1 MNIFFFTFDKVYLK
15 GGEITAAHSGI
26 EWVEKG
32 KVGERRFCFSLVST
46 KERERCTSTHC
57 LALLSWARGVVTWY
71 YTPVPVEGEYNL
83 EKGSCHCQVGRLC
96 CIGWG
101 KVWFP
106 VWESKLAISLSN
118 FIPSWD
124 FWPIFIR
131 INERYRFISS
141 CAASF
146 CWLGV

>member
-1 MNIFFFTFDKVYLK
+1 M
-15 GGEITAAHSGI
+15 
-26 EWVEKG
+26 G
-32 KVGERRFCFSLVST
+32 KSQQHIQEYSRQR
-46 KERERCTSTHC
+46 RERWERDASAFLLCPQRRERGAP
-57 LALLSWARGVVTWY
+57 LPIAWLLLSWARGVITWY
-71 YTPVPVEGEYNL
+71 YAPVPVEGEYNL
-83 EKGSCHCQVGRLC
+83 EKGSCHCQVGRLY
-96 CIGWG
+96 CIRWG

-124 FWPIFIR
+124 FWPIVIR